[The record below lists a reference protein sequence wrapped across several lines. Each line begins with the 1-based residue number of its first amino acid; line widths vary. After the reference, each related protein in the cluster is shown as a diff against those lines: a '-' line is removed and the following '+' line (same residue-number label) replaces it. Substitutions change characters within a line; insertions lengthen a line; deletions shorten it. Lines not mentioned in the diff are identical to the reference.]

1 MFGIQ
6 RALGVALGVGIAIF
20 PPSLKSVDVTD
31 MNTHVRS
38 MPLVALALHGRVDEL
53 RVDDGI
59 TWVT

>member
-53 RVDDGI
+53 RVDDGV

>member
-1 MFGIQ
+1 
-6 RALGVALGVGIAIF
+6 
-20 PPSLKSVDVTD
+20 VTD

-53 RVDDGI
+53 RVDDGV